1 MARRIEATV
10 ERILQEHNV
19 RTPPVP
25 VDDIARK
32 LGAQLRY
39 APFEGELSGMVY
51 RQDERVV
58 IGVNSLHHPN
68 RQRFTIA
75 HEIAHMLLH
84 KGKEIH
90 VDKAFR
96 INLRDTVSSQ
106 AVDREEIEA
115 NIFAAELL
123 MPREMLVLDLK
134 GQQIDYEDEEMLKGL
149 AKKYRVSTQAITFR
163 LLNLGLI
170 SAE

>member
-1 MARRIEATV
+1 MARRIETTV
-10 ERILQEHNV
+10 QRILEEHEI

-32 LGAQLRY
+32 LGAHLRY

-115 NIFAAELL
+115 NTFAAELL
-123 MPREMLVLDLK
+123 MPRQMVIQDLK

-163 LLNLGLI
+163 LVNLGLI
-170 SAE
+170 APG